1 MEFTQ
6 SNNTRGE
13 AERAI
18 RLQFGKHGSRADIPL
33 MTAKTFKAVPIVGGI
48 VVDNLDKDRFLSWLS
63 LRKSCSY

>member
-18 RLQFGKHGSRADIPL
+18 KHGSRADIPL